1 MKETA
6 YGTFGPMLEVAESYF
21 RRGYDPNDCILY
33 RSVTGLYAEN
43 VCFTGMEQVI
53 GEEDV
58 YVENAKMIQCS
69 EFAMA
74 VCSGIPYGS
83 SRYAGNR
90 ANGHLWWG
98 FGTDGSVRVDYSK
111 RLPGYL
117 DEEDYLTAAEFAEYC
132 HLKGWLIPFDPRRN
146 RLQPGDIVFFER
158 KQNSQYSEVFRNV
171 GHVAIVLDR
180 DDEGFTCI
188 ESMPT
193 RRRRFDNGLTSLI
206 EKRRAYSE
214 EIPAY
219 TSRLPI
225 TPSGYRVERIADL
238 PEKRTGTFASEAEM
252 ARLSFEE
259 PLPVGFYSL
268 NWTEDGDGKSF
279 VRVTGVNAKGEAV
292 LTDREILRATGRR
305 HFTFFA
311 DMPLSSVCICARAG
325 SRYEIG
331 ELTLHKGYYV

>member
-1 MKETA
+1 MKDTFF
-6 YGTFGPMLEVAESYF
+6 GTFGPMLEVAEGYF

-74 VCSGIPYGS
+74 VCSGIPYES
-83 SRYAGNR
+83 SRYAGKER
-90 ANGHLWWG
+90 NGHFWWG
-98 FGTDGSVRVDYSK
+98 FGTDGSVPVDYSK

-117 DEEDYLTAAEFAEYC
+117 EEEDYLTAAEFAEYC
-132 HLKGWLIPFDPRRN
+132 HLKGWLIPFDVKRN
-146 RLQPGDIVFFER
+146 RLQPGDVVFFER
-158 KQNSQYSEVFRNV
+158 KQNDLYSEVFRNV

-188 ESMPT
+188 ESLPT
-193 RRRRFDNGLTSLI
+193 RRRRFDNGFTSLI

-214 EIPAY
+214 EVPAY
-219 TSRLPI
+219 TARLPI
-225 TPSGYRVERIADL
+225 TPSRYCVERIADL
-238 PEKRTGTFASEAEM
+238 PEKRTGTYAGKAEM

-259 PLPVGFYSL
+259 PLPVGFYSM

-279 VRVTGVNAKGEAV
+279 VRVLGVDAHGQ
-292 LTDREILRATGRR
+292 EIPTEYGIQRSTQKR
-305 HFTFFA
+305 HLTFFA
-311 DMPLSSVCICARAG
+311 DMPVHAVCLCVEGG
-325 SRYEIG
+325 SRFDVDG
-331 ELTLHKGYYV
+331 LTLHRGYCV